1 MWMLTCFLHS
11 IYTLPS
17 TVHLHT
23 IDSVIG
29 HQPLLCYSGIWAFA
43 ESRVRTGSGHF
54 PDKMFSP
61 TRIALV
67 FPLSCYQAHGLDTNA
82 YSMNLGIF
90 QPDKQ
95 HSPHFEQS
103 TVKIED
109 MNVPSQHTT
118 SKMPTKKLVYLLKQV
133 PGEWHQVGCGMQ
145 VRTMQ
150 PHQGRVVKVCVLTRC
165 LAVAEVH

>member
-1 MWMLTCFLHS
+1 
-11 IYTLPS
+11 
-17 TVHLHT
+17 
-23 IDSVIG
+23 
-29 HQPLLCYSGIWAFA
+29 
-43 ESRVRTGSGHF
+43 
-54 PDKMFSP
+54 MFSP

-82 YSMNLGIF
+82 YGMNLGIF

-118 SKMPTKKLVYLLKQV
+118 SKMPKRIRYPATVFYLLKQV
-133 PGEWHQVGCGMQ
+133 PGEWQKLGVSCKY
-145 VRTMQ
+145 VLCSRI
-150 PHQGRVVKVCVLTRC
+150 RV
-165 LAVAEVH
+165 E